1 MAFQTTTDT
10 NVAYLEQLLQR
21 SIFDSDL
28 REALVQHPE
37 IFGAELESPSLPVA
51 VAEQDMTFAE
61 LVSVDIEASCVR
73 TCVSGV
79 TLKCDGS
86 TFKRT
91 CRSGLTLRCDG

>member
-37 IFGAELESPSLPVA
+37 IFGAEQESPSLPVA

-61 LVSVDIEASCVR
+61 LVSADIEACVR
-73 TCVSGV
+73 TCVSGL

-91 CRSGLTLRCDG
+91 CRSGYTLRCDG